1 MDVECINDFGL
12 VQQTEEQQETIDET
26 IELTN
31 FKLKKDKTVDG
42 RDKDFRK
49 CLSFANQ
56 KPYPT
61 NLDGSPDMRFTTN
74 PHILKIKLENMVKKK

>member
-1 MDVECINDFGL
+1 MEVETNSLQPNL
-12 VQQTEEQQETIDET
+12 VQQTSIEETIGN
-26 IELTN
+26 L
-31 FKLKKDKTVDG
+31 KLKNDGTVDG

-61 NLDGSPDMRFTTN
+61 NLDGSPDMRFTSN
-74 PHILKIKLENMVKKK
+74 PHILKLKLENMVKKK